1 MDRSLCSSRCVVI
14 HTKLAYLERILL
26 YFYRKLLYSIYLS
39 ASQHTS
45 NCFFHY
51 SVVDITS
58 TLSSEAFHIAYYIPI
73 YLLLLLFPIYYRTM
87 FISLLSKWSVYLRI
101 QVWAWSQR
109 FLIRNRSLH
118 FYYFIFIYL
127 CHVRLYTYTLSYT
140 SYMTLAIHN
149 HILVLLIVCIYLR
162 TSTSVWF
169 IHSDL

>member
-87 FISLLSKWSVYLRI
+87 FISLLSKWSVYLKEKRE
-101 QVWAWSQR
+101 R
-109 FLIRNRSLH
+109 
-118 FYYFIFIYL
+118 
-127 CHVRLYTYTLSYT
+127 
-140 SYMTLAIHN
+140 
-149 HILVLLIVCIYLR
+149 R
-162 TSTSVWF
+162 TKWYWQPPNPPNQTQT
-169 IHSDL
+169 